1 MNYKIKFFAL
11 LLVAALSCLPTYA
24 DMIQNGS
31 FENSEVDP
39 GGYFITLTAGN
50 TQITGWTVLGG
61 SIDYIGG
68 YWNASNGARSL
79 DLNGNAQGGVEQ
91 SINTV
96 IGNTYMVS
104 YDLASNTVGSPT
116 IKYLNV
122 NATGTSTQTVSFSF
136 DKTGHTQSNMGWVTE
151 SWTFVADD
159 TITKLQ
165 FISSITGAYGPALDN
180 VRVENMSVVPVPGAF
195 LLGLIGM
202 GIAGLKT
209 RKSI

>member
-31 FENSEVDP
+31 FESASVNP
-39 GGYFITLTAGN
+39 GSGFSTLYGGSTS
-50 TQITGWTVLGG
+50 ITGWTVLGG

-68 YWNASNGARSL
+68 YWKASDGERSL

-104 YDLASNTVGSPT
+104 YDLASNTDGSPT

-122 NATGTSTQTVSFSF
+122 NAAGISTQTVSFSF
-136 DKTGHTQSNMGWVTE
+136 DKTGHTRSNMGWVTE

-165 FISSITGAYGPALDN
+165 FISGITGAYGPALDN
-180 VRVENMSVVPVPGAF
+180 VKVEDMSIVPLPGAF

-202 GIAGLKT
+202 GIAGIKT